1 MNTYTNTAKIGKQ
14 FSFLSVMLYMLKVNF
29 FMFIPVSNTTFSWW
43 KIQLNMVP
51 VQIYVSP
58 VYFLM
63 KNLGELKDNCF
74 KKKVDFFLPQ
84 FHPAL
89 FLGTIMNLFFVRFRD
104 DYPSHHLSSI
114 CLQSND
120 VWPLKVIN
128 RTKSHFLDSCLKET
142 LSGWHVLLGYH
153 TQRPA
158 SCSAS
163 IINILF
169 LFMKQ

>member
-43 KIQLNMVP
+43 KIQLNRVP

-74 KKKVDFFLPQ
+74 KKKVDFFSSLVS
-84 FHPAL
+84 HCTL
-89 FLGTIMNLFFVRFRD
+89 FRHNHELVFCKIQG
-104 DYPSHHLSSI
+104 
-114 CLQSND
+114 
-120 VWPLKVIN
+120 
-128 RTKSHFLDSCLKET
+128 
-142 LSGWHVLLGYH
+142 
-153 TQRPA
+153 
-158 SCSAS
+158 
-163 IINILF
+163 
-169 LFMKQ
+169 